1 MEPLWAGLG
10 GKPGISDEDSLAEM
24 MAKRHS
30 HRHRLRALR
39 LLLAWLPAMVGVCVV
54 MAESTET
61 FSSGNTS
68 GPLRHL
74 WEGLF
79 GPQSNEHW
87 EAIHHII
94 RKTGHFIGYGTLSL
108 LFYHAWRRTAE
119 ILHRRTFRIENVLY
133 ALACTLIVAAGD
145 EYHQTFLPGRTGR
158 PQDVLLDMVGACTL
172 QLLFW
177 VVMLTIGL
185 GSVRSTADSI

>member
-1 MEPLWAGLG
+1 MIEA
-10 GKPGISDEDSLAEM
+10 
-24 MAKRHS
+24 RHS
-30 HRHRLRALR
+30 RRHRSRELR
-39 LLLAWLPAMVGVCVV
+39 LFLAWLPALIGVAVI
-54 MAESTET
+54 MLESTET
-61 FSSGNTS
+61 FSSAHTS

-74 WEGLF
+74 WESLF
-79 GPQSNEHW
+79 GPVPQARW
-87 EAIHHII
+87 EDVHHLI

-133 ALACTLIVAAGD
+133 ALACTLIVAGAD

-158 PQDVLLDMVGACTL
+158 PQDVLLDMIGACTL

-177 VVMLTIGL
+177 LVMFL
-185 GSVRSTADSI
+185 GNLASSRSTAESI